1 MDFSGVD
8 GFESS
13 PSYDMIGQANREPP
27 SLSASLMMITDANTK
42 HRHTIV

>member
-13 PSYDMIGQANREPP
+13 PSYDMIGQANTEPTH
-27 SLSASLMMITDANTK
+27 LLASLMMITDADTSR
-42 HRHTIV
+42 RHTIV